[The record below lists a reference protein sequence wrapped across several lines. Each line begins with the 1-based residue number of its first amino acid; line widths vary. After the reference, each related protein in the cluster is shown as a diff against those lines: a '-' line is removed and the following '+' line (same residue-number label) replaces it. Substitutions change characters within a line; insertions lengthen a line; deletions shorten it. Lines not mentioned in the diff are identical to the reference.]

1 MPVPNQRERYLSGRE
16 YYSFSMRHLGTSQR
30 DWRVGSVSELPEKK
44 SFQFTRGH
52 FFILLSL
59 LLIVFVTVTIIILVR
74 NNGDDIVP
82 EPEEKECPPGFSGDN
97 CDSTSFIG
105 SLLWSA
111 DKFYTLSD
119 GILYKK
125 GIAFRV
131 YAPSALRVIVLIS
144 VHGGVEEEFP
154 MTFIS

>member
-30 DWRVGSVSELPEKK
+30 DWRVGSISALPTQE
-44 SFQFTRGH
+44 SFHFTKGH
-52 FFILLSL
+52 FFVLLSILLT
-59 LLIVFVTVTIIILVR
+59 LIISVIIVIVVSKS
-74 NNGDDIVP
+74 NHDVVP

-105 SLLWSA
+105 AFIWSS

-119 GILYKK
+119 GFSYKK

-131 YAPSALRVIVLIS
+131 FAPAAMRVIVLIS
-144 VHGGVEEEFP
+144 VHGGVEQEFP
-154 MTFIS
+154 MM

>member
-30 DWRVGSVSELPEKK
+30 DWRVGSISALPTQE
-44 SFQFTRGH
+44 SFHFTKGH
-52 FFILLSL
+52 FFVLLSILL
-59 LLIVFVTVTIIILVR
+59 TIIISVIIVIVVSKS
-74 NNGDDIVP
+74 NHDVVP

-105 SLLWSA
+105 AFIWSS

-119 GILYKK
+119 GFSYKK
-125 GIAFRV
+125 GIAFRGF
-131 YAPSALRVIVLIS
+131 APAALRVIVLIS
-144 VHGGVEEEFP
+144 VHGGVEQEFP
-154 MTFIS
+154 MM